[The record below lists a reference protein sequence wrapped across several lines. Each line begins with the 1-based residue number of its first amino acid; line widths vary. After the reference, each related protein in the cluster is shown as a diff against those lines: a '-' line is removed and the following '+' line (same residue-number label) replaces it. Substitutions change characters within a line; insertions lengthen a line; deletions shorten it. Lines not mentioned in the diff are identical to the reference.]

1 MLHERKAYK
10 FSDPETHTA
19 EPSGKV
25 AHRGHTWENGH
36 SVPEQ
41 PASEEETQRAN
52 LSSYLSGDIKYTLS
66 SKPFHCKASVLF
78 LHH

>member
-1 MLHERKAYK
+1 MKEKLINSQILRHTLQSHRERWLTE
-10 FSDPETHTA
+10 DTPW
-19 EPSGKV
+19 G
-25 AHRGHTWENGH
+25 NGH